1 MARLCWT
8 GAIDDDAYG
17 GVTLRER
24 KYMTVDMDFFGPSDY
39 ARLYRAAGW
48 QVVPALRPEPGKQWK
63 RPAIPWRNLQDQL
76 VDAEAFD
83 AMYGPHGQWRDR
95 TNMGLLTGS
104 CSGGVFVIDLDLYK
118 SDSAREWWSE
128 MLSTYCHG
136 IEPATPKQI
145 TGGGGVQLFFRAP
158 EGWTPPT
165 NKTTKGIDIRGQ
177 GGFAMLP
184 PSAHESGSSYAWA
197 PGRAP
202 GAVDVQEAPG
212 WLTEAIDD
220 LIQRYGGGSHT
231 GPIERTGTPDTAKD
245 AFGVIVDNREDV
257 MTRIV
262 WAAVVN
268 LYRDCPIKP
277 VGDADLMAVW
287 GTYLLRVKSRLVEP
301 GTQQETLLEREGR
314 GITMLKAKWRAA
326 MDQWDEKV
334 ARHALIAPP
343 ERPKPQPSAVSYSS
357 ATDPLAKP
365 AAKPIAASS
374 PVISSGS
381 AEEWD
386 ASATPASGGMVYAPK
401 YEWIDPT
408 KITPRKWLYGYKYL
422 RTMLS
427 MTIAPGGLGKS
438 ALMIAEALAMASGK
452 PLLGIQPPGKLRV
465 WLYNGEDPMEELQR
479 RIQSAAKFYGLK
491 KSDLDGYLFVNNGR
505 DALITIAEQTRDGT
519 AIYAPVV
526 EACVQAIK
534 DNKIDYWV
542 VDPFVSSHRVTENDN
557 NAIDRVAKTFVR
569 IAAETGCA
577 INLVHHAR
585 KTSETEISVEDG
597 RGAIALRD
605 AVRTAWVLN
614 RMSEGELEKAGVDTR
629 YRYFRVNNGKNNLA
643 LPSDKADWYKMESVY
658 LENGVD
664 GEFGDSV
671 GVVTKWE
678 WPNAMDGVTG
688 DHVSVVLRHLASQAR
703 NQDGT
708 PHTTNLRMDKRSK
721 NWVGNYVSTILGVDL
736 RGGVDKVAVAKVDQ
750 IIKVWVDQG
759 AIVCVDGLDERRH
772 KVTYAEAGKSLAG
785 LY

>member
-1 MARLCWT
+1 MA
-8 GAIDDDAYG
+8 
-17 GVTLRER
+17 
-24 KYMTVDMDFFGPSDY
+24 VDLDFFGPSDY
-39 ARLYRAAGW
+39 ARLYRATGW

-63 RPAIPWRNLQDQL
+63 RPAIPWRNLQDEL

-95 TNMGLLTGS
+95 QQMGLLTGS

-118 SDSAREWWSE
+118 SDAAREWWSD
-128 MLSTYCHG
+128 LLGTYNHG

-158 EGWTPPT
+158 DDWVPPT
-165 NKTTKGIDIRGQ
+165 NKTSVGVDIRGQ
-177 GGFAMLP
+177 GGFSMLP
-184 PSAHESGSSYAWA
+184 SSVHESGRHYAWA
-197 PGRAP
+197 PGRDPSSVNIQVAP
-202 GAVDVQEAPG
+202 E

-220 LIQRYGGGSHT
+220 LIKRHGGGTHT
-231 GPIERTGTPDTAKD
+231 GQIERTGTPDAAKD
-245 AFGVIVDNREDV
+245 AFGVLVDNREDV
-257 MTRIV
+257 MTRLV
-262 WAAVVN
+262 WASVVN

-277 VGDADLMAVW
+277 VGDADLMSVW
-287 GTYLLRVKSRLVEP
+287 GSYLLRVKSRIVEP
-301 GTQQETLLEREGR
+301 GTPQEALLEREGR
-314 GITMLKAKWRAA
+314 GLTMLQAKWRAA
-326 MDQWDEKV
+326 MEQWDEKV

-343 ERPKPQPSAVSYSS
+343 ERPKAQPSAASYSA
-357 ATDPLAKP
+357 ATDPLVRPSPRPAVALSNSTALTEPANEFGAGAKP
-365 AAKPIAASS
+365 A
-374 PVISSGS
+374 
-381 AEEWD
+381 
-386 ASATPASGGMVYAPK
+386 PAGMAYAPR

-408 KITPRKWLYGYKYL
+408 KITPRRWLYGYKYL

-452 PLLGIQPPGKLRV
+452 ALLGIQPPGKLRV

-479 RIQSAAKFYGLK
+479 RIQAAAKFYGLTK
-491 KSDLDGYLFVNNGR
+491 ADLDGYLFVNNGR

-519 AIYAPVV
+519 VVYAPVV

-534 DNKIDYWV
+534 DNQIDYWV

-614 RMSEGELEKAGVDTR
+614 RMSEDEADKAGVDTR

-643 LPSDKADWYKMESVY
+643 LPSDKAEWYKMESVY
-658 LENGVD
+658 LGNGAD

-688 DHVSVVLRHLASQAR
+688 DHVAVVLRHLASQAR
-703 NQDGT
+703 SPDGT
-708 PHTTNLRMDKRSK
+708 PHPSNFRMDKRSK
-721 NWVGNYVSTILGVDL
+721 NWLGVYVSTVLGIDL
-736 RGGVDKVAVAKVDQ
+736 KGGMDKVAAAKVDQ
-750 IIKVWVDQG
+750 IIKVWVEQG

-772 KVTYAEAGKSLAG
+772 KVTYAEPGKTVSG